1 MGDWAPVKKEPV
13 SFVIRL
19 WLEPREASAQPE
31 WRWHVRH
38 IQSGTEA
45 YFRDMSAMLRFIADQ
60 SEVPPPHQSSL

>member
-1 MGDWAPVKKEPV
+1 MDNPEPSRREPV

-19 WLEPREASAQPE
+19 WLEPREVSAGPE

-45 YFRDMSAMLRFIADQ
+45 YFREMTAVLRFIEDKAD
-60 SEVPPPHQSSL
+60 VPPPSEV

>member
-1 MGDWAPVKKEPV
+1 MDSSALPRREPV

-19 WLEPREASAQPE
+19 WLEPREASALLE

-45 YFRDMSAMLRFIADQ
+45 YFRDGGAMLRFIADKAD
-60 SEVPPPHQSSL
+60 VPLSLEP